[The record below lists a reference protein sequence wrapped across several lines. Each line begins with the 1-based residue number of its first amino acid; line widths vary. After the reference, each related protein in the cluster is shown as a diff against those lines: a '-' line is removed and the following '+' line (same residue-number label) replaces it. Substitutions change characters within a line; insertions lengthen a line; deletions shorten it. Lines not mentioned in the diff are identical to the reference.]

1 MENTNIRELTT
12 EELKELIETMPEDT
26 VISIEIKVV
35 LEDG

>member
-1 MENTNIRELTT
+1 MDTTTREVSLD
-12 EELKELIETMPEDT
+12 ELKELVEELSDGT

>member
-1 MENTNIRELTT
+1 MENTTTKELTA

-26 VISIEIKVV
+26 VVSIEIKVV

>member
-1 MENTNIRELTT
+1 MDTTTREVSLD
-12 EELKELIETMPEDT
+12 ELKELVEDLSDGT